1 MKLKGFVEEDFV
13 QYKKP
18 SMFLGT
24 TKCNWKCCT
33 ELGLC
38 TDICQNSPL
47 ASSKTIVIDDV
58 DIYKRFVENP
68 ITKAVVIGGLEPMLD
83 IDDVIHLISTFR
95 VNGCDCDFVIY
106 TGYYKNEIES
116 QLEKLSRFNN
126 IIVKFGRYI
135 PNKNSVYDSVL
146 GVRLASDNQYAER
159 LS

>member
-24 TKCNWKCCT
+24 TRCNWKCCT

-47 ASSKTIVIDDV
+47 ASSNTIVVDDA
-58 DIYKRFVENP
+58 DIYKRFIENP

-83 IDDVIHLISTFR
+83 IDDVVHLVSTFR
-95 VNGCDCDFVIY
+95 ENGCDCDFVVY
-106 TGYYKNEIES
+106 TGYYKDEVEE
-116 QLEKLSRFNN
+116 QLKMLSKFDN

-146 GVRLASDNQYAER
+146 GVKLASDNQYAER